1 MGYEVAEELGTLFLV
16 VADATVLQLRQD
28 LDQYLQSEG
37 ITKVGLI
44 EVARATDGGNF

>member
-1 MGYEVAEELGTLFLV
+1 MAEELGTLFLV

-28 LDQYLQSEG
+28 LDQYLQCEG

-44 EVARATDGGNF
+44 DVDKATNGANF